1 MSKSEE
7 AEKFVVIPDM
17 YKGSVTVV
25 CSKSD
30 KCIQGGGRITSR
42 NSSEP
47 FLVCNGDRQIDRR
60 NQTKNFLDCD
70 VCI

>member
-1 MSKSEE
+1 MSKSGE
-7 AEKFVVIPDM
+7 AEKFVRVILDM

-42 NSSEP
+42 NSSGP
-47 FLVCNGDRQIDRR
+47 FLVCNDDRQIDRR
-60 NQTKNFLDCD
+60 DQTKKLFGL
-70 VCI
+70 